1 MRRGLMG
8 WDEAELPRSALSARL
23 GRLQGAMARQGLE
36 ALLLYTNLVRPA
48 AVCWL
53 TGFTPYWIESVLLVP
68 VNGRPM
74 LATALSK
81 RVADWIRTTAWLD
94 EIVNTPKP
102 GTAIGQR
109 LAGCKRVGVLELDAM
124 PAGLYDDMVAAAPA
138 VELVDASAMFAAVRS
153 GVDDAERRL
162 IEKADALVV
171 AALAQVDVSATDA
184 GALAGLVEKHAR
196 LAGAEEAYIAIA
208 PDLDL
213 DRRLIQVS
221 GPMPLA
227 RRFAVRGSIAYKGA
241 WVRRTRSFARDPQGA
256 KAMASA
262 DEWLAELASYIR
274 ARDALVLQIGWKG
287 PVLLRAAQVHS
298 RGWMAES
305 CKGSYP
311 LEVVDSSRSPSRD
324 GPPGRYLVLSVD
336 LTVDD
341 VPWLGATPLFV
352 NGTDFATIAMA
363 HQVGQT
369 SIDEPPSRP

>member
-8 WDEAELPRSALSARL
+8 WDEAELPRNALAERL
-23 GRLQGAMARQGLE
+23 ERLQATMAREGFD

-48 AVCWL
+48 AACWL
-53 TGFTPYWIESVLLVP
+53 TGFTPYWIESLLLVP
-68 VNGRPM
+68 ASGAPM

-81 RVADWIRTTAWLD
+81 RVADWIKTTAWLD

-109 LAGCKRVGVLELDAM
+109 LAGCKRVGVLELDAL
-124 PAGLYDDMVAAAPA
+124 PAGLHDDMVAAAPA

-153 GVDDAERRL
+153 GVDDAERKL
-162 IEKADALVV
+162 IEKADALAV
-171 AALAQVDVSATDA
+171 AALAQVDASATDA
-184 GALAGLVEKHAR
+184 GELAGLVEKHVR

-221 GPMPLA
+221 GPVPLA
-227 RRFAVRGSIAYKGA
+227 RRFAVRASIAYKGA
-241 WVRRTRSFARDPQGA
+241 WVRRTKSFARDPQA
-256 KAMASA
+256 ARAIASA
-262 DEWLAELASYIR
+262 DAWLTELASSIN
-274 ARDALVLQIGWKG
+274 ARDTLAGQVGWKG
-287 PVLLRAAQVHS
+287 PVLLRAAEVHS

-311 LEVVDSSRSPSRD
+311 LEVVDSSRSPGRD
-324 GPPGRYLVLSVD
+324 GVPGRYLVLSVD

-341 VPWLGATPLFV
+341 VPWLGAAPVFV
-352 NGTDFATIAMA
+352 RS
-363 HQVGQT
+363 V
-369 SIDEPPSRP
+369 

>member
-1 MRRGLMG
+1 V
-8 WDEAELPRSALSARL
+8 LSARL
-23 GRLQGAMARQGLE
+23 ERLQAAMARDGLD

-53 TGFTPYWIESVLLVP
+53 TGFTPYWIESLLLVP
-68 VNGRPM
+68 ASGTPM

-109 LAGCKRVGVLELDAM
+109 LAGCKRVGVLELDAL
-124 PAGLYDDMVAAAPA
+124 PAGLYDDMVAAAPS

-153 GVDDAERRL
+153 GVDDAERKL
-162 IEKADALVV
+162 IEKADALAV
-171 AALAQVDVSATDA
+171 AALAQADASATDA

-196 LAGAEEAYIAIA
+196 LAGAEEAHIAIA

-213 DRRLIQVS
+213 DRRLIQIS
-221 GPMPLA
+221 GPVPLS
-227 RRFAVRGSIAYKGA
+227 RRFAVRASIAYKGA

-262 DEWLAELASYIR
+262 DAWLTELGSWRSAGQPLGVSISVS
-274 ARDALVLQIGWKG
+274 LK
-287 PVLLRAAQVHS
+287 AAVMRS
-298 RGWMAES
+298 VAYLEVGSWMAES

-324 GPPGRYLVLSVD
+324 VPPGTYLVLSVD

-341 VPWLGATPLFV
+341 IPWLGAAPIFV
-352 NGTDFATIAMA
+352 
-363 HQVGQT
+363 H
-369 SIDEPPSRP
+369 E

>member
-1 MRRGLMG
+1 MRRGLMR
-8 WDEAELPRSALSARL
+8 WDEAELPKSALAARL
-23 GRLQGAMARQGLE
+23 ERLQAAMAREGFD

-53 TGFTPYWIESVLLVP
+53 TGFTPYWIESLLLVP
-68 VNGRPM
+68 ANGTPM

-109 LAGCKRVGVLELDAM
+109 LAGCKRVGVLELDAL
-124 PAGLYDDMVAAAPA
+124 PAGLYDDVVAAAPKA
-138 VELVDASAMFAAVRS
+138 ELVDASAMFAAVRA

-162 IEKADALVV
+162 IEKADALAV
-171 AALAQVDVSATDA
+171 AALGQVDASATDA

-221 GPMPLA
+221 GPVPLA
-227 RRFAVRGSIAYKGA
+227 RRFAVRASIAYKGA
-241 WVRRTRSFARDPQGA
+241 WVRRTKSFARDPQGA
-256 KAMASA
+256 RAMASA
-262 DEWLAELASYIR
+262 DEWLAELASQIS
-274 ARDALVLQIGWKG
+274 ARDTLAGQIGWKG
-287 PVLLRAAQVHS
+287 PVLLRAAEAHS

-311 LEVVDSSRSPSRD
+311 LEVVESSRSPGKD
-324 GPPGRYLVLSVD
+324 APTAGACLVLSVD

-352 NGTDFATIAMA
+352 CI
-363 HQVGQT
+363 
-369 SIDEPPSRP
+369 